1 MFYPAQS
8 LKNLKTYLL
17 TYQKVF
23 LSFLKSPTVHVEFDT
38 LRDAHGP
45 GDRFKIHLGLV
56 AYVVAKEFDFSMSKF
71 YVDLKRAF

>member
-1 MFYPAQS
+1 MIS
-8 LKNLKTYLL
+8 

-56 AYVVAKEFDFSMSKF
+56 ACMVAKEFDLSMCNF
-71 YVDLKRAF
+71 YVDVKRAF